1 MKKEIIKQLLNE
13 KPSITE
19 TSPAKISDID
29 DIIRREN
36 DNRRDDYIYKYNYGT
51 KTSRKLSY
59 YDQLIFLRIFKAFS
73 KRRKSINQF
82 DKAEKLKSL
91 FKEASSIHK
100 FEYIDPYASE
110 FNPKT
115 KSYELIEFTVEAIQL
130 AQVYGESFLIQIG
143 LSQRLLVSRYGS
155 QFNYALSMLA
165 CLEDI
170 ANYIIYAT
178 PAAIVQ
184 MNKRLRRE
192 HKK

>member
-1 MKKEIIKQLLNE
+1 MKKEIIEQLLNE
-13 KPSITE
+13 KLPILKS
-19 TSPAKISDID
+19 KIAQEQL
-29 DIIRREN
+29 RNEA
-36 DNRRDDYIYKYNYGT
+36 IYKESSDQNIDLIYKNNEGK
-51 KTSRKLSY
+51 KTSRKLKHD
-59 YDQLIFLRIFKAFS
+59 DQLIFLRIFKAFS

-100 FEYIDPYASE
+100 FEYIYFYPSE

-155 QFNYALSMLA
+155 QFNYALNMLA
-165 CLEDI
+165 CLEGI